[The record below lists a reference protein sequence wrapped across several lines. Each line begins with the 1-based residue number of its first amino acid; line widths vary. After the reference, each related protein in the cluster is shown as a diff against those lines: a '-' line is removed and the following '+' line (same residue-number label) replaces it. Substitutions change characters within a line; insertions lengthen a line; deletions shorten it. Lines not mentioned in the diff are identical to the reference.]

1 MSWKTWLPLVLAV
14 VLGLV
19 AMKVTRDVIARS
31 RSTPAAQSG
40 TPVVVV
46 KSDIPAGTALKAEHL
61 TLTRMNGALNPQG
74 LFSDPAQLEGRVVT
88 VAMAAGQPVLE
99 TLLAP
104 RGTGDGLQALI
115 PEGKRAITVEIN
127 EFSGVAGNLMPGCRV
142 DVVATIN
149 GDQGEM
155 LSRTIVQN
163 VKVQALGS
171 RQQSDHD
178 SAPVRS
184 VTLIVTPKEAE
195 AIELASATG
204 RPRLVLRSG
213 SDNDTTPT
221 EGVTVAELRRS
232 AVRRHDP
239 FAVQPVEMTWPP
251 ATQPGGEKVVEKIV
265 ERVVEVPSPPPPRR
279 QITVIRGGVET
290 QTSVEDPQAMGEGAG
305 GRSPRWMT
313 GVNTQE
319 LPGAGTR

>member
-1 MSWKTWLPLVLAV
+1 MSWKTWMPLVLAV

-31 RSTPAAQSG
+31 RSTPARESG

-46 KSDIPAGTALKAEHL
+46 RSDIPAGTALKAEHL
-61 TLTRMNGALNPQG
+61 TLTRMSGGVSPQG
-74 LFSDPAQLEGRVVT
+74 VFSDPAQLEGRVVT
-88 VAMAAGQPVLE
+88 VAMVAGQPVLE
-99 TLLAP
+99 AVLAP
-104 RGTGDGLQALI
+104 RGAGNGLQALI
-115 PEGKRAITVEIN
+115 PEGKRAMTVEIN
-127 EFSGVAGNLMPGCRV
+127 EFSGVAGNLTPGCRV
-142 DVVATIN
+142 DVVATIS
-149 GDQGEM
+149 GDHGEM

-171 RQQSDHD
+171 RQQTDND
-178 SAPVRS
+178 SAPIRS

-232 AVRRHDP
+232 AVRRGDP
-239 FAVQPVEMTWPP
+239 FAVQPVEMTSPP
-251 ATQPGGEKVVEKIV
+251 ATQPGTEKVVEKIV
-265 ERVVEVPSPPPPRR
+265 ERVVEVPAAAPSRR
-279 QITVIRGGVET
+279 QISVIRGGVET
-290 QTSVEDPQAMGEGAG
+290 QTSVEDPQAMRSG
-305 GRSPRWMT
+305 GGGQQPRWMT
-313 GVNTQE
+313 GVSTQE
-319 LPGAGTR
+319 LPGAGTK